1 MGDPC
6 PYGFNHTGC
15 LHTKGLRK
23 GQRVQ
28 TRALIHIDIVKP
40 AGFMSNANLPIAGLS
55 GWHVHNL
62 QLIGTPKF
70 FDHNGLIH
78 HTLPI

>member
-1 MGDPC
+1 
-6 PYGFNHTGC
+6 
-15 LHTKGLRK
+15 
-23 GQRVQ
+23 
-28 TRALIHIDIVKP
+28 
-40 AGFMSNANLPIAGLS
+40 MSNANLPIAGLS

-70 FDHNGLIH
+70 FDHDGLIH